1 MNITTI
7 IFDLDD
13 TIYPSSIGLWSLIR
27 DRIDSFMIKKLNYDP
42 ELVSIARNELFLE
55 FGTTLRGLQSVHQIN
70 PQEYLSYVHD
80 IPLSEFLKPN
90 LKLKTVLKTYPQKKV
105 VFTNSDR
112 WHTDRILST
121 MGIREEFQQIVDIL
135 DVTPYC
141 KPMREAFE
149 IALEIFEIKDPATCL
164 MVDDNIRNINTA
176 KTIGMQTLW
185 IAKENQKDFSL
196 ETPQIQI
203 LEDMISIFP
212 VEELI

>member
-1 MNITTI
+1 
-7 IFDLDD
+7 
-13 TIYPSSIGLWSLIR
+13 
-27 DRIDSFMIKKLNYDP
+27 MIKKLNYDP